1 MRGPECKMQLGSV
14 LYVLLLSFGD
24 GSLPAS
30 QGSCLKTTCGY
41 IHTYTCLCIYIY
53 SLSTQTNR
61 VDLACQHRVL
71 TQASVAVRC
80 STLLSHVLRAIAT
93 SHCRWHGRQPVLRSR
108 CRCRCFDRGCSSPHR
123 ETAGPQ
129 HGGAASCRR
138 RGPDRVDRM
147 RISSKHPRTKLMKVC
162 LPRHAASL
170 HTHAVATSRV
180 RERQSKR

>member
-1 MRGPECKMQLGSV
+1 MQDAVG
-14 LYVLLLSFGD
+14 LSFVRFVIISWGWQ
-24 GSLPAS
+24 PPS
-30 QGSCLKTTCGY
+30 QPGVVFKNNVW
-41 IHTYTCLCIYIY
+41 IHTYTCLCIYMY

-108 CRCRCFDRGCSSPHR
+108 CRCRCFDRGCSSPL
-123 ETAGPQ
+123 AKPQ
-129 HGGAASCRR
+129 GHSMGGAARCRR
-138 RGPDRVDRM
+138 RGPDSVDRM

-180 RERQSKR
+180 RQRQSKR